1 MFNALDMGPDGGL
14 RALLLALLALA
25 DLGNRPGRRCMLEG
39 GNRAR
44 RQLPFVKSTEARVAK
59 TAQWLAAGR
68 NHASAPIALM
78 FFQVLRWAQ
87 DAGLNDMVMALIAE
101 QLTNEAI
108 GRVKKEWEDEDDE
121 DDEDDMPDMSRGRR
135 P

>member
-68 NHASAPIALM
+68 SHASAPM
-78 FFQVLRWAQ
+78 KTR
-87 DAGLNDMVMALIAE
+87 
-101 QLTNEAI
+101 
-108 GRVKKEWEDEDDE
+108 R
-121 DDEDDMPDMSRGRR
+121 RR
-135 P
+135 PRRRRRRSPHPSKSQAQRQAQQQSGSHVRKKKSQQAAAKKHYAKTSQA